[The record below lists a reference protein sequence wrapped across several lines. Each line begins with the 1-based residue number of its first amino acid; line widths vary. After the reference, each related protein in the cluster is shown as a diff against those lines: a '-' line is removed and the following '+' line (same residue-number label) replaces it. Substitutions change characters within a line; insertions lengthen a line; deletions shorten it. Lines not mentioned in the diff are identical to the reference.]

1 MPQQIGIRIIRL
13 ADGLR
18 FHEENHEMKL
28 VAPEIDEYAVS
39 KSEPTSQLLQE
50 LVEVTHRDTEWPI
63 MLTGPLEGRFL
74 KMMVQ
79 ITGAKRVLE
88 IGMFTGYSALSM
100 AEGLPEDGE
109 LITCDID
116 PHCIGIARKFFDRS
130 PYGRK
135 IKIKEGPA
143 LDSIKT
149 LNGPFDVVFIDADKP
164 NYSNY
169 YEAVLPLLRQGG
181 VILVDNALFGG
192 AVLNPN
198 DERSEAIAKLNDF
211 IAKDERVD
219 RVLLPIRDGVFV
231 VRKR

>member
-1 MPQQIGIRIIRL
+1 
-13 ADGLR
+13 
-18 FHEENHEMKL
+18 MKF
-28 VAPEIDEYAVS
+28 VAPEIEDYAVS
-39 KSEPTSQLLQE
+39 KSEPTSPLLQE
-50 LVEVTHRDTEWPI
+50 LVEVTHRDTDTAI

-79 ITGAKRVLE
+79 IVGAKRVLE

-109 LITCDID
+109 LITCDLD
-116 PHCIGIARKFFDRS
+116 PHCIEIARKFFARS
-130 PYGRK
+130 PYGKK
-135 IKIKEGPA
+135 ITIKEGPA
-143 LDSIKT
+143 LDSIKI
-149 LNGPFDVVFIDADKP
+149 LQGPFDLVFIDADKP

-169 YEAVLPLLRQGG
+169 YEAVLPLLRKGG

-192 AVLNPN
+192 TVLNP
-198 DERSEAIAKLNDF
+198 DCERSVAIAKLNDQ
-211 IAKDERVD
+211 ISRDERVD